1 MKMRKIADSLNVC
14 TTVFVVICF
23 ISALLYPVLQPII
36 TPLTSLAILS
46 GLLVAEVFFL
56 RLWIAQIER
65 KGPPAERSELFP

>member
-65 KGPPAERSELFP
+65 KGPPGE